1 MSFYMAT
8 WLSFYS
14 GLSTALLGLHALP
27 APLPLALSTGALEVW
42 KAGSVSPLTLFLFF
56 KILWVGGVSEIP
68 YELRDGYFCIE
79 IMIVIA
85 LHKCTAL
92 RDAVV
97 PTTVSSLQVMNLG
110 SLCKYLSFLIIL
122 LLVFYSFH
130 YKTLS
135 FPWLTPENVTLLGAI
150 LSEAVPVLDHS
161 SLAHR
166 STAGL
171 CVDFACCCTADL
183 HNL

>member
-1 MSFYMAT
+1 MVEFLLRAVHCTPWSSRLACTSPIGFKYWSFGS
-8 WLSFYS
+8 LEGRKCESSNFVPIFQNS
-14 GLSTALLGLHALP
+14 LG
-27 APLPLALSTGALEVW
+27 W
-42 KAGSVSPLTLFLFF
+42 
-56 KILWVGGVSEIP
+56 GGVPEIP
-68 YELRDGYFCIE
+68 YERRDGYFCIE

-85 LHKCTAL
+85 LHKCTAQC
-92 RDAVV
+92 DAVV
-97 PTTVSSLQVMNLG
+97 PTTVSGLQVMNLG

-150 LSEAVPVLDHS
+150 LSEAVPILDHS